1 MSNTPVILAAYTAK
15 TIPLHIFI
23 AYTGLYSPGKV
34 YVVYRKSDEIIAEL
48 AVDTSRKTAGEVNLL
63 SDTRRG
69 IATNAFLLAATLRDM
84 ICSKSILSSTGR
96 YLAKQVSAIYDTD
109 RAITGAT
116 YAVNLLSDTFRK
128 IDATPCQAFDV
139 QRIISKRLEVSTDTA
154 RQITGNTAIQA
165 DTTRLLTHTT
175 YKAELIADT
184 AFSIV
189 QCLAIKAD
197 AGRFLRHTSL
207 NYYDTSRIP
216 CVDTGDIISDTC
228 RILRHEY
235 AIHADTLRTLEYQ
248 AKDIKPQSISIEL
261 SKGQLTDTF
270 TMVTPVDMDL
280 EMVIK
285 GKLLDWDYRFKAYE
299 SSGQGL
305 MRTITG
311 MYDIDQ
317 LLYTPFTYSY
327 TGASTAKAHA
337 ARVAAMMGK
346 QLAWYA
352 DDFTPSS
359 SFSGIDG
366 ATLQNIIG
374 GLFGWA
380 GNVPQDW
387 INVLLRGD
395 SLKVIQ
401 RGHEPNTIDLTHT
414 KHSRPSIDRRLMRSV
429 WSGTVGGHSA
439 RKHITIEPLGFY
451 GTIRYGESM
460 VTYVDGLVTREVTKT
475 AEGTT
480 TSTYDYSDGYL
491 TKKVTVTPDETIT
504 TTYDYAI
511 TLNDRYLASEKA
523 VTKEKD
529 SNTTSETLTQHVY
542 LGNGWYGTTVYVDGE
557 FNNSSVSNGKP
568 GGKASK
574 YIVDQS
580 NLNLGGKYPDNS
592 GESYQGA
599 ALFDTSFPIS
609 DTATLKKLTKDIEWL
624 NRKTEEKV
632 SMDIWQYP
640 HLIDFTDKILFNGA
654 AYFLES
660 NQVTQTPRELKQTVT
675 MIRWY

>member
-1 MSNTPVILAAYTAK
+1 MSNTPVILAAYTGK

-23 AYTGLYSPGKV
+23 AYTGFYAPGKV
-34 YVVYRKSDEIIAEL
+34 YVVYKKSDKIIAEL
-48 AVDTSRKTAGEVNLL
+48 AADTSRKTAGEVNLL
-63 SDTRRG
+63 ADTRRG

-84 ICSKSILSSTGR
+84 TCSKSILSSTGR

-116 YAVNLLSDTFRK
+116 YAVNLLSDTFMK
-128 IDATPCQAFDV
+128 IDVVPCQAFDV
-139 QRIISKRLEVSTDTA
+139 QRIISKQLEVATDTA

-165 DTTRLLTHTT
+165 DTTRLLTHMT

-189 QCLAIKAD
+189 QSPAIKAD
-197 AGRFLRHTSL
+197 AGRFLRYTSL
-207 NYYDTSRIP
+207 NCHDTSLIP
-216 CVDTGDIISDTC
+216 RVDTGNIIYDTC
-228 RILRHEY
+228 RNIRHEY

-359 SFSGIDG
+359 SFSGING

-529 SNTTSETLTQHVY
+529 GNTTSETLTQHVY

-592 GESYQGA
+592 DESYQGA

-640 HLIDFTDKILFNGA
+640 HLIDFTDRIIFNGA

>member
-1 MSNTPVILAAYTAK
+1 MSNTPVILAAYAVK
-15 TIPLHIFI
+15 TMPLHIFI

-63 SDTRRG
+63 ADTRRG
-69 IATNAFLLAATLRDM
+69 IATSAFLLAATLRDM
-84 ICSKSILSSTGR
+84 TCSKSILSSTGR

-116 YAVNLLSDTFRK
+116 YAVNLLCDTFRK
-128 IDATPCQAFDV
+128 IDAMPCHAFDV
-139 QRIISKRLEVSTDTA
+139 QRIISKQLEVATDTA

-165 DTTRLLTHTT
+165 DTTRLLTHMT

-189 QCLAIKAD
+189 QCPAIKAD
-197 AGRFLRHTSL
+197 AERFLRHTSL

-359 SFSGIDG
+359 SFAGIDG

-380 GNVPQDW
+380 GNMPQDW

-480 TSTYDYSDGYL
+480 TSTYDYTDGYL
-491 TKKVTVTPDETIT
+491 TKKVTVTPDEIIT

>member
-1 MSNTPVILAAYTAK
+1 M
-15 TIPLHIFI
+15 TIPIFLFVT
-23 AYTGLYSPGKV
+23 YKGD
-34 YVVYRKSDEIIAEL
+34 RKPIIPTKIFVTYKKSEFIHVSLSA
-48 AVDTSRKTAGEVNLL
+48 DTSVKKANQVTADFDTTALRTYEANVHADVSRFLIKAGGLDADIVRSISHDEASLFDTTRVLSGSVYEVTFAADTVIAANRTDNIAADVGRKVQAANNLE
-63 SDTRRG
+63 T
-69 IATNAFLLAATLRDM
+69 
-84 ICSKSILSSTGR
+84 
-96 YLAKQVSAIYDTD
+96 DTD
-109 RAITGAT
+109 RIIASSA
-116 YAVNLLSDTFRK
+116 NL
-128 IDATPCQAFDV
+128 Q
-139 QRIISKRLEVSTDTA
+139 
-154 RQITGNTAIQA
+154 
-165 DTTRLLTHTT
+165 
-175 YKAELIADT
+175 
-184 AFSIV
+184 
-189 QCLAIKAD
+189 
-197 AGRFLRHTSL
+197 
-207 NYYDTSRIP
+207 
-216 CVDTGDIISDTC
+216 
-228 RILRHEY
+228 
-235 AIHADTLRTLEYQ
+235 ADTLRQTTGTIFNVSFSADLIRSQTRETILNADTDRSTNHKYTIDGDMVRQ
-248 AKDIKPQSISIEL
+248 VPYTAKGLNPQSISINLE
-261 SKGQLTDTF
+261 KGQLSESF
-270 TMVTPVDMDL
+270 EMVTPYDL
-280 EMVIK
+280 PLDSSIT
-285 GKLLDWDYRFKAYE
+285 GRLLDFDYNFKVYQT
-299 SSGQGL
+299 SGTGL

-311 MYDIDQ
+311 MYDVDK
-317 LLYTPFTYSY
+317 LFYTPFTYTLSK
-327 TGASTAKAHA
+327 GRHSAKDHA
-337 ARVAAMMGK
+337 RNIAKMLGK
-346 QLAWYA
+346 SLYWAA
-352 DDFTPSS
+352 DDFISS
-359 SFSGIDG
+359 ETFDGIGG
-366 ATLQNIIG
+366 ATIQNMIS

-380 GNVPQDW
+380 GNLPQDW
-387 INVLLRGD
+387 INVMLRGNT
-395 SLKVIQ
+395 LKIVQ

-429 WSGTVGGHSA
+429 WSGTAGGHSA
-439 RKHITIEPLGFY
+439 RHITIEPLGFY

-504 TTYDYAI
+504 TTYEYAI

-523 VTKEKD
+523 VTKDKD
-529 SNTTSETLTQHVY
+529 GNTTSETLTQHVY

>member
-1 MSNTPVILAAYTAK
+1 MYVTCNVPDTKKHNAPLDVYVTCERNIKA
-15 TIPLHIFI
+15 ILHID
-23 AYTGLYSPGKV
+23 TTRRTES
-34 YVVYRKSDEIIAEL
+34 KSLLFTDSE
-48 AVDTSRKTAGEVNLL
+48 RKTFVK
-63 SDTRRG
+63 SFFQIT
-69 IATNAFLLAATLRDM
+69 TLRC
-84 ICSKSILSSTGR
+84 ITHKKPILFDTEKV
-96 YLAKQVSAIYDTD
+96 LAKQVSAIYDTD

-116 YAVNLLSDTFRK
+116 YAVNLLGDTFRK
-128 IDATPCQAFDV
+128 INAMPYQAFDV
-139 QRIISKRLEVSTDTA
+139 QRIISKRLEVATDTA

-165 DTTRLLTHTT
+165 DTTRLLTHMT
-175 YKAELIADT
+175 YKAELIAD
-184 AFSIV
+184 AE
-189 QCLAIKAD
+189 
-197 AGRFLRHTSL
+197 RFLRHTSL

-216 CVDTGDIISDTC
+216 CVGSGDIISDTC

-327 TGASTAKAHA
+327 TGGSTAKAHA
-337 ARVAAMMGK
+337 ARVAEMMGK

-511 TLNDRYLASEKA
+511 TLNERYLASEKA

-568 GGKASK
+568 GGKTSK

-609 DTATLKKLTKDIEWL
+609 DTATLKQLTKDIEWL

-640 HLIDFTDKILFNGA
+640 HLIDFTDRILFNGA

>member
-1 MSNTPVILAAYTAK
+1 MSNTPVILAAYAVK
-15 TIPLHIFI
+15 TMPLHIFI

-63 SDTRRG
+63 ADTRRG

-84 ICSKSILSSTGR
+84 TCSKSILSSTGR
-96 YLAKQVSAIYDTD
+96 YLTKQVSAIYDTD

-116 YAVNLLSDTFRK
+116 YAVNLLCDTFRK
-128 IDATPCQAFDV
+128 IDAVPCQTFDV
-139 QRIISKRLEVSTDTA
+139 QRIISKRLEVATDTA
-154 RQITGNTAIQA
+154 RSITGNTAIQA
-165 DTTRLLTHTT
+165 DTTRLLTHMT

-189 QCLAIKAD
+189 QSPAIKAD
-197 AGRFLRHTSL
+197 AGRFLRYTSL
-207 NYYDTSRIP
+207 NCHDTSRIP
-216 CVDTGDIISDTC
+216 RVDTGDIISDTC
-228 RILRHEY
+228 RILCHEY
-235 AIHADTLRTLEYQ
+235 DIHADTLRTLEYQ

-311 MYDIDQ
+311 MYDIDR

-346 QLAWYA
+346 QLAWHA
-352 DDFTPSS
+352 DDFTPSA
-359 SFSGIDG
+359 SFSGING

-401 RGHEPNTIDLTHT
+401 RGHEPNTIDLTHA

-480 TSTYDYSDGYL
+480 TSTYDYTDGYL
-491 TKKVTVTPDETIT
+491 TKKVTVTPDEIIT

-523 VTKEKD
+523 ATKEKD
-529 SNTTSETLTQHVY
+529 GNTTSETLTQHVY

-592 GESYQGA
+592 DESYQGA

-640 HLIDFTDKILFNGA
+640 HLIDFTDRILFNGA

-660 NQVTQTPRELKQTVT
+660 NQVTQTPKELKQTVT

>member
-1 MSNTPVILAAYTAK
+1 MSNTPVILAAYSVK
-15 TIPLHIFI
+15 TMPLHIFI
-23 AYTGLYSPGKV
+23 AYVGLYSPGKV

-63 SDTRRG
+63 TDTRRG
-69 IATNAFLLAATLRDM
+69 IATNTFFLAATLRN
-84 ICSKSILSSTGR
+84 ITCSKSILSSTGR
-96 YLAKQVSAIYDTD
+96 YLTKQVSAIYDTD

-116 YAVNLLSDTFRK
+116 YAVNLLGDTFRQ
-128 IDATPCQAFDV
+128 IDVVPCQAFDV
-139 QRIISKRLEVSTDTA
+139 QRIISKRLEVATDTA

-165 DTTRLLTHTT
+165 DTTRLLTHMT

-189 QCLAIKAD
+189 QSPAIKAD
-197 AGRFLRHTSL
+197 AERFLRHTSL
-207 NYYDTSRIP
+207 NYYDTSLIP
-216 CVDTGDIISDTC
+216 RVDTGNIIYDTC
-228 RILRHEY
+228 RNIRHEY

-366 ATLQNIIG
+366 ATLQNIIS

-491 TKKVTVTPDETIT
+491 TEKVTVTPDEIIT

-529 SNTTSETLTQHVY
+529 GNTTSETLTQHVY

>member
-1 MSNTPVILAAYTAK
+1 MSNTPVILAAYTVK

-23 AYTGLYSPGKV
+23 AYTGFSSPGKV
-34 YVVYRKSDEIIAEL
+34 YVVYKKSNQIVAEL
-48 AVDTSRKTAGEVNLL
+48 VADTSRKTAGEVNL
-63 SDTRRG
+63 SADTRRG
-69 IATNAFLLAATLRDM
+69 IATNAFILAATLRD
-84 ICSKSILSSTGR
+84 ITCSKSILSNTGR
-96 YLAKQVSAIYDTD
+96 YLNKQVSAIYDTD
-109 RAITGAT
+109 RSITGAT
-116 YAVNLLSDTFRK
+116 YAVNLLGDTFRK
-128 IDATPCQAFDV
+128 IDVVPGKAFDV
-139 QRIISKRLEVSTDTA
+139 QRIISKRLEVATDTA

-165 DTTRLLTHTT
+165 DTSRQLTHMT

-189 QCLAIKAD
+189 QCPAIKAD
-197 AGRFLRHTSL
+197 AERFLRHTSL
-207 NYYDTSRIP
+207 NYYDTSWIP
-216 CVDTGDIISDTC
+216 CVDTGNIIYDTC

-235 AIHADTLRTLEYQ
+235 AIYADTLRTLEYQ

-261 SKGQLTDTF
+261 VKGQLTDTF

-285 GKLLDWDYRFKAYE
+285 GKLLDWDYSFKAYE

-491 TKKVTVTPDETIT
+491 TKKVTVTPDEIIT

-568 GGKASK
+568 GGKTSK

>member
-1 MSNTPVILAAYTAK
+1 MSNTPVILAAYTGK

-23 AYTGLYSPGKV
+23 AYTGFYPPGKV
-34 YVVYRKSDEIIAEL
+34 YVVYKKSDKIIAEL
-48 AVDTSRKTAGEVNLL
+48 AADTSRKTAGKVNLL
-63 SDTRRG
+63 ADTSRG
-69 IATNAFLLAATLRDM
+69 ITISAFSPAVTLRD
-84 ICSKSILSSTGR
+84 IIRSKSILSSTGR

-116 YAVNLLSDTFRK
+116 YAVNLLCDTFRK
-128 IDATPCQAFDV
+128 IDAVPCQTFDV
-139 QRIISKRLEVSTDTA
+139 QRIISKRLEVATDTA

-165 DTTRLLTHTT
+165 DTTRLLTHMT

-189 QCLAIKAD
+189 QCPAIKAD
-197 AGRFLRHTSL
+197 AERSLRYTSF
-207 NYYDTSRIP
+207 NYYDTSLIP
-216 CVDTGDIISDTC
+216 RVDTGNIIYNTC
-228 RILRHEY
+228 RNIRHEY
-235 AIHADTLRTLEYQ
+235 AIHGDTLRTLEYQ
-248 AKDIKPQSISIEL
+248 TKDIKPQSISIEL

-401 RGHEPNTIDLTHT
+401 RGHEPDTIDLTHT

-429 WSGTVGGHSA
+429 WSGTGSHSA

-491 TKKVTVTPDETIT
+491 TKKVTVTPDEIIT

-529 SNTTSETLTQHVY
+529 GDTTSETLTQHVY

-580 NLNLGGKYPDNS
+580 NLNLGGKYPENS

>member
-1 MSNTPVILAAYTAK
+1 MSNTPVILAAYAVK
-15 TIPLHIFI
+15 TMPLHIFV
-23 AYTGLYSPGKV
+23 AYTGLYNPGKV
-34 YVVYRKSDEIIAEL
+34 YVVYRKSDKIIAEL

-63 SDTRRG
+63 ADTRRG
-69 IATNAFLLAATLRDM
+69 IATSAFLLAATLRD
-84 ICSKSILSSTGR
+84 ITCSKSILSSTGR

-116 YAVNLLSDTFRK
+116 YAVNLLGDTFRK

-139 QRIISKRLEVSTDTA
+139 QRIISKRLEVATDTA

-165 DTTRLLTHTT
+165 DTTRLLTHMT

-189 QCLAIKAD
+189 QCPAIKAD
-197 AGRFLRHTSL
+197 AGRFLRHTGL

-228 RILRHEY
+228 RILCHEY
-235 AIHADTLRTLEYQ
+235 AIHGDTLRTLEYQ

-299 SSGQGL
+299 SSGQGI

-429 WSGTVGGHSA
+429 WSGTAGGHSA
-439 RKHITIEPLGFY
+439 RHITIEPLGFY

-491 TKKVTVTPDETIT
+491 TKKVTVTPDEIIT

-511 TLNDRYLASEKA
+511 TVNDRYLASEKA

-529 SNTTSETLTQHVY
+529 GNTTSETLTQHVY

-592 GESYQGA
+592 SESYQGA

>member
-1 MSNTPVILAAYTAK
+1 MSNTPVILAAYAVK
-15 TIPLHIFI
+15 TMPLHIFI
-23 AYTGLYSPGKV
+23 TYTGLYSPVKV

-63 SDTRRG
+63 ADTRRG

-84 ICSKSILSSTGR
+84 TCSKSILSSTGR

-109 RAITGAT
+109 RSITGAT
-116 YAVNLLSDTFRK
+116 YAVNLLGDTFRE
-128 IDATPCQAFDV
+128 IDAVPCQTFDV
-139 QRIISKRLEVSTDTA
+139 QRIISKRLEVATDTA

-165 DTTRLLTHTT
+165 DTTRLLTHMT

-189 QCLAIKAD
+189 QSPAIKAD
-197 AGRFLRHTSL
+197 AERFLRHTSL
-207 NYYDTSRIP
+207 NYYDTSWIP
-216 CVDTGDIISDTC
+216 CVDTGNIIYDTC
-228 RILRHEY
+228 RALRHEY
-235 AIHADTLRTLEYQ
+235 AIHADTLRTLEYH
-248 AKDIKPQSISIEL
+248 AKDIQPQSISIEL

-327 TGASTAKAHA
+327 TGGSTAKAHA
-337 ARVAAMMGK
+337 ARVAEMMGK

-491 TKKVTVTPDETIT
+491 TQKVTVTPDETIT

>member
-1 MSNTPVILAAYTAK
+1 MSNTPVILAAYAVK
-15 TIPLHIFI
+15 TMPLHIFV

-34 YVVYRKSDEIIAEL
+34 YVVYRKSDKIIAEL

-63 SDTRRG
+63 ADTRRG

-84 ICSKSILSSTGR
+84 TCSKSILSSTGR

-116 YAVNLLSDTFRK
+116 YAVNLLGDTFRK
-128 IDATPCQAFDV
+128 IDVVPCHAFDV
-139 QRIISKRLEVSTDTA
+139 QRIISKRIEAATDTA

-189 QCLAIKAD
+189 QCPAIKAD
-197 AGRFLRHTSL
+197 AERFLRHTGL
-207 NYYDTSRIP
+207 NYYDTLRIP

-228 RILRHEY
+228 RIIRHEY
-235 AIHADTLRTLEYQ
+235 AIYADTLRTLEYQ

-299 SSGQGL
+299 SSGQGI

-439 RKHITIEPLGFY
+439 RHITIEPLGFY

-511 TLNDRYLASEKA
+511 TVNDRYLASEKA

-592 GESYQGA
+592 SESYQGA

-640 HLIDFTDKILFNGA
+640 HLIDFTDRILFYGA

>member
-1 MSNTPVILAAYTAK
+1 MSNTPVVLAAYTGK

-23 AYTGLYSPGKV
+23 AYTGFYSSGKV
-34 YVVYRKSDEIIAEL
+34 YVVYKKGDKIIAEL

-63 SDTRRG
+63 ADTRRG

-84 ICSKSILSSTGR
+84 TCSKSILSSTGR

-139 QRIISKRLEVSTDTA
+139 QRIISKRLEVATDTA

-189 QCLAIKAD
+189 QSPAIKAD
-197 AGRFLRHTSL
+197 AERFLRHTSL

-228 RILRHEY
+228 RILCHEY
-235 AIHADTLRTLEYQ
+235 DIHADTLRTLEYQ

-359 SFSGIDG
+359 SFSGING

-609 DTATLKKLTKDIEWL
+609 DTAMLKKLTKDIEWL

>member
-15 TIPLHIFI
+15 TIPLRIFI
-23 AYTGLYSPGKV
+23 AYTGFSSPGKV
-34 YVVYRKSDEIIAEL
+34 YVVYKKGDQIVAEL
-48 AVDTSRKTAGEVNLL
+48 AADTSRKTAGKANLL
-63 SDTRRG
+63 ADTRRG

-84 ICSKSILSSTGR
+84 TCSRSILSSTGR

-109 RAITGAT
+109 RVITGAT
-116 YAVNLLSDTFRK
+116 YAVNLLGDTFRK
-128 IDATPCQAFDV
+128 IDARPCQAFDV
-139 QRIISKRLEVSTDTA
+139 QRIISKRLEVVTDTA

-165 DTTRLLTHTT
+165 DTSRQLTHMT
-175 YKAELIADT
+175 YKTELIADT

-189 QCLAIKAD
+189 QCPAIKAD
-197 AGRFLRHTSL
+197 AERFLRHTSL

-261 SKGQLTDTF
+261 AKGQLTDTF

-285 GKLLDWDYRFKAYE
+285 GKLLDWDYSFKAYE

-346 QLAWYA
+346 QLVWYA

-529 SNTTSETLTQHVY
+529 GNTTSETLTQHVY

>member
-1 MSNTPVILAAYTAK
+1 MSNTPVILAAYAVK
-15 TIPLHIFI
+15 AMPLHIFI

-63 SDTRRG
+63 ADTRRG

-84 ICSKSILSSTGR
+84 TCSKSILSSTGR
-96 YLAKQVSAIYDTD
+96 YLTKQVSAIYDTD

-116 YAVNLLSDTFRK
+116 YAVNLLGDTFRK

-139 QRIISKRLEVSTDTA
+139 QRIISKRLEVATDTA

-165 DTTRLLTHTT
+165 DTTRLLTHMT

-189 QCLAIKAD
+189 QSPAIKAD

>member
-1 MSNTPVILAAYTAK
+1 MAA
-15 TIPLHIFI
+15 
-23 AYTGLYSPGKV
+23 
-34 YVVYRKSDEIIAEL
+34 
-48 AVDTSRKTAGEVNLL
+48 DTSRKTAGKVNSLA
-63 SDTRRG
+63 DTRRG
-69 IATNAFLLAATLRDM
+69 IAIDASALTVTLRD
-84 ICSKSILSSTGR
+84 ITCSKPILSSTER
-96 YLAKQVSAIYDTD
+96 YLTKQVSAIYDTD

-116 YAVNLLSDTFRK
+116 YAVNLLCDTFRK
-128 IDATPCQAFDV
+128 IDAVPCQTFDV
-139 QRIISKRLEVSTDTA
+139 QRIISKRLEVATDTA

-189 QCLAIKAD
+189 QCPAIKAD
-197 AGRFLRHTSL
+197 TERLLHHTSL
-207 NYYDTSRIP
+207 NYYDTSWILH
-216 CVDTGDIISDTC
+216 VDARNIICDTC

-235 AIHADTLRTLEYQ
+235 AIYADTLRALEYQ

-285 GKLLDWDYRFKAYE
+285 GKLLDWDYKFKAYE

-305 MRTITG
+305 MRTVTG

-346 QLAWYA
+346 QLAWYS

-359 SFSGIDG
+359 TFSGING

-395 SLKVIQ
+395 FLKVVQ
-401 RGHEPNTIDLTHT
+401 RGHEPDTIDITNT
-414 KHSRPSIDRRLMRSV
+414 KHSKPSIDRRLMRSV
-429 WSGTVGGHSA
+429 WSSTVGNHSA
-439 RKHITIEPLGFY
+439 KHITIEPLGFY
-451 GTIRYGESM
+451 GTIRYGENM

-475 AEGTT
+475 SEGTT

-491 TKKVTVTPDETIT
+491 TQKVTVTPDEIIT

-529 SNTTSETLTQHVY
+529 NDTTSETLTQHVY

-574 YIVDQS
+574 YIVSQS
-580 NLNLGGKYPDNS
+580 NLSLGGKYPDNS
-592 GESYQGA
+592 NESYQ
-599 ALFDTSFPIS
+599 AL
-609 DTATLKKLTKDIEWL
+609 
-624 NRKTEEKV
+624 
-632 SMDIWQYP
+632 
-640 HLIDFTDKILFNGA
+640 HCLIRLSRSVIL
-654 AYFLES
+654 L
-660 NQVTQTPRELKQTVT
+660 R
-675 MIRWY
+675 

>member
-1 MSNTPVILAAYTAK
+1 M
-15 TIPLHIFI
+15 
-23 AYTGLYSPGKV
+23 
-34 YVVYRKSDEIIAEL
+34 
-48 AVDTSRKTAGEVNLL
+48 
-63 SDTRRG
+63 
-69 IATNAFLLAATLRDM
+69 
-84 ICSKSILSSTGR
+84 
-96 YLAKQVSAIYDTD
+96 
-109 RAITGAT
+109 
-116 YAVNLLSDTFRK
+116 
-128 IDATPCQAFDV
+128 
-139 QRIISKRLEVSTDTA
+139 
-154 RQITGNTAIQA
+154 
-165 DTTRLLTHTT
+165 
-175 YKAELIADT
+175 
-184 AFSIV
+184 
-189 QCLAIKAD
+189 
-197 AGRFLRHTSL
+197 
-207 NYYDTSRIP
+207 
-216 CVDTGDIISDTC
+216 
-228 RILRHEY
+228 
-235 AIHADTLRTLEYQ
+235 
-248 AKDIKPQSISIEL
+248 
-261 SKGQLTDTF
+261 
-270 TMVTPVDMDL
+270 
-280 EMVIK
+280 
-285 GKLLDWDYRFKAYE
+285 
-299 SSGQGL
+299 
-305 MRTITG
+305 
-311 MYDIDQ
+311 
-317 LLYTPFTYSY
+317 
-327 TGASTAKAHA
+327 
-337 ARVAAMMGK
+337 
-346 QLAWYA
+346 
-352 DDFTPSS
+352 
-359 SFSGIDG
+359 
-366 ATLQNIIG
+366 
-374 GLFGWA
+374 
-380 GNVPQDW
+380 PQDW

-395 SLKVIQ
+395 ALKVIQ

-429 WSGTVGGHSA
+429 WSGTAGGHSA

-491 TKKVTVTPDETIT
+491 TKKVTVTPDEIIT

-529 SNTTSETLTQHVY
+529 GNTTSETLTQHVY

-557 FNNSSVSNGKP
+557 FNNSNVSNGKP

-609 DTATLKKLTKDIEWL
+609 DTVMLKKLTKDIEWL

>member
-1 MSNTPVILAAYTAK
+1 MSNTPVILAAYTGK

-23 AYTGLYSPGKV
+23 AYTGFYAPGKV
-34 YVVYRKSDEIIAEL
+34 YVVYKKSDKIIAEL
-48 AVDTSRKTAGEVNLL
+48 AADTSRKTAGEVNLL
-63 SDTRRG
+63 ADTRRG

-84 ICSKSILSSTGR
+84 TCSKSILSSTGR

-116 YAVNLLSDTFRK
+116 YAVNLLGDTFRK

-139 QRIISKRLEVSTDTA
+139 QRIISKRLEVATDTA

-189 QCLAIKAD
+189 QCPAIKAD
-197 AGRFLRHTSL
+197 AERYLRHTSL
-207 NYYDTSRIP
+207 NYYDTSLIP
-216 CVDTGDIISDTC
+216 RVDTGNIIYDTC
-228 RILRHEY
+228 RNIRHEY

-337 ARVAAMMGK
+337 VRVAAMMGK

-359 SFSGIDG
+359 SFSGING

-439 RKHITIEPLGFY
+439 RKHITIEPLGFF

-475 AEGTT
+475 SEGTT

-491 TKKVTVTPDETIT
+491 TKKVTVTPDEIIT

-529 SNTTSETLTQHVY
+529 GDTTSETLTQHVY

>member
-1 MSNTPVILAAYTAK
+1 MDTHNAPLDVYVTCDVPDTKKHNAPLDVYVTCERNIKA
-15 TIPLHIFI
+15 ILHID
-23 AYTGLYSPGKV
+23 TTRRTES
-34 YVVYRKSDEIIAEL
+34 KSLLFTDSE
-48 AVDTSRKTAGEVNLL
+48 RKTFVK
-63 SDTRRG
+63 S
-69 IATNAFLLAATLRDM
+69 FFQVATLRR
-84 ICSKSILSSTGR
+84 ITHKKPILFDTEKV
-96 YLAKQVSAIYDTD
+96 LAKQVSTIYDTD

-116 YAVNLLSDTFRK
+116 YAVNLLGDTFRK
-128 IDATPCQAFDV
+128 IDAMPCQAFDV
-139 QRIISKRLEVSTDTA
+139 QRIISKRLEVATDTA

-165 DTTRLLTHTT
+165 DTSRQLTHMT

-189 QCLAIKAD
+189 QCPAINAD
-197 AGRFLRHTSL
+197 AERFLRHTSL

-216 CVDTGDIISDTC
+216 CVDTGNIIFDTC

-261 SKGQLTDTF
+261 AKGQLTDTF

-305 MRTITG
+305 MQTIVG

-401 RGHEPNTIDLTHT
+401 RGHEPNEIDITGT
-414 KHSRPSIDRRLMRSV
+414 AHSRPEVTRRLMRSV
-429 WSGTVGGHSA
+429 WSGTGTHSA
-439 RKHITIEPLGFY
+439 RNKLTISPLGFS
-451 GTIRYGESM
+451 GTIRFGDSE
-460 VTYVDGLVTREVTKT
+460 VTYRYGLVVREVTKT

-529 SNTTSETLTQHVY
+529 SDTTSETLTQHVY

-568 GGKASK
+568 GGKTSK

-580 NLNLGGKYPDNS
+580 NLNLGGRYSDNS

-660 NQVTQTPRELKQTVT
+660 NQVTQTPRELKQTVA

>member
-1 MSNTPVILAAYTAK
+1 MSNTPVILAAYAVK
-15 TIPLHIFI
+15 TMPLHIFV

-34 YVVYRKSDEIIAEL
+34 YVVYRKSDKIIAEL

-63 SDTRRG
+63 ADTRRG
-69 IATNAFLLAATLRDM
+69 IVTNAFFLAATLRD
-84 ICSKSILSSTGR
+84 ITCSKSILSSTGR

-109 RAITGAT
+109 RAITGGT
-116 YAVNLLSDTFRK
+116 YAVNLLGDTFRK
-128 IDATPCQAFDV
+128 IDAAPCHAFDV
-139 QRIISKRLEVSTDTA
+139 QRVISKRIEAATDTA

-165 DTTRLLTHTT
+165 DTARLLTHMT
-175 YKAELIADT
+175 YKAELTADT
-184 AFSIV
+184 ASSIV
-189 QCLAIKAD
+189 QCPAIKAD
-197 AGRFLRHTSL
+197 AERFLRHTSL
-207 NYYDTSRIP
+207 NCYDTSRIP
-216 CVDTGDIISDTC
+216 CVDTGDIISNTC
-228 RILRHEY
+228 RIIRHEY

-270 TMVTPVDMDL
+270 TMVTPVDIDL

-299 SSGQGL
+299 SSGQGI

-346 QLAWYA
+346 RLAWYA
-352 DDFTPSS
+352 NDFTPSS

-429 WSGTVGGHSA
+429 WSGTAGGHSA
-439 RKHITIEPLGFY
+439 RHITIEPLGFY

-568 GGKASK
+568 GGKANK

>member
-1 MSNTPVILAAYTAK
+1 MSNTPVILAAYTGK

-23 AYTGLYSPGKV
+23 AYTGFYTPGKV
-34 YVVYRKSDEIIAEL
+34 YVVYKKSDKIIAEL
-48 AVDTSRKTAGEVNLL
+48 AVDTSRKTAGKVNSLA
-63 SDTRRG
+63 DTRRG
-69 IATNAFLLAATLRDM
+69 IATSTFSPAVTLLNIIR
-84 ICSKSILSSTGR
+84 SKSILSSTGR
-96 YLAKQVSAIYDTD
+96 YLTKQVSAIYDTD

-116 YAVNLLSDTFRK
+116 YAVNLLGDTFRQ
-128 IDATPCQAFDV
+128 IDVVPCQAFDV
-139 QRIISKRLEVSTDTA
+139 QRIISKRIEVATDTA

-165 DTTRLLTHTT
+165 DTTRLLTHMT

-189 QCLAIKAD
+189 QCPAIKAD
-197 AGRFLRHTSL
+197 AERVLRHTSL
-207 NYYDTSRIP
+207 NYYDTSLIP
-216 CVDTGDIISDTC
+216 CVDTGNIIYDTC
-228 RILRHEY
+228 RNIRHEY

-346 QLAWYA
+346 QLVWYA

-401 RGHEPNTIDLTHT
+401 RGHEPNTIDLTYT
-414 KHSRPSIDRRLMRSV
+414 KHSRPSIDKRLMRSV
-429 WSGTVGGHSA
+429 WSGSGGHSA
-439 RKHITIEPLGFY
+439 RKHITIEPLGFF

-475 AEGTT
+475 SEGTT

-529 SNTTSETLTQHVY
+529 SDITSETLTQHVY

-574 YIVDQS
+574 YIMDQS
-580 NLNLGGKYPDNS
+580 NLSLGGKYPDNS

>member
-1 MSNTPVILAAYTAK
+1 M
-15 TIPLHIFI
+15 
-23 AYTGLYSPGKV
+23 
-34 YVVYRKSDEIIAEL
+34 
-48 AVDTSRKTAGEVNLL
+48 
-63 SDTRRG
+63 
-69 IATNAFLLAATLRDM
+69 
-84 ICSKSILSSTGR
+84 
-96 YLAKQVSAIYDTD
+96 LAKQVSAIYDTD

-116 YAVNLLSDTFRK
+116 YEVNLLGDTFMK
-128 IDATPCQAFDV
+128 IDVVPCQAFDV
-139 QRIISKRLEVSTDTA
+139 QRIISKQLEVATDTA

-189 QCLAIKAD
+189 QCPAIKAD
-197 AGRFLRHTSL
+197 AGRFLRHTGL

-235 AIHADTLRTLEYQ
+235 TIHADTLRTLEYQ
-248 AKDIKPQSISIEL
+248 AKDIQPQSISIEL

-346 QLAWYA
+346 QLAWHA
-352 DDFTPSS
+352 DDFTPSA
-359 SFSGIDG
+359 SFSGING

-374 GLFGWA
+374 VLFGWA

-491 TKKVTVTPDETIT
+491 TKKVTVTPDEIIT

-640 HLIDFTDKILFNGA
+640 HLIDFTDRIIFNGA

>member
-1 MSNTPVILAAYTAK
+1 MSNTPVILAAYAVK
-15 TIPLHIFI
+15 TTPLHIFV
-23 AYTGLYSPGKV
+23 AYAGLYNPGKA
-34 YVVYRKSDEIIAEL
+34 YVVYKKSDEIIAEL

-63 SDTRRG
+63 ADTRRG
-69 IATNAFLLAATLRDM
+69 IATNAFLLAATLRD
-84 ICSKSILSSTGR
+84 ITCSKSILSSTGR
-96 YLAKQVSAIYDTD
+96 YLTKQVSAIYDTD

-116 YAVNLLSDTFRK
+116 YAVNLLGDTFRK

-139 QRIISKRLEVSTDTA
+139 QRIISKRLEVATDTA

-165 DTTRLLTHTT
+165 DTTRLLTHMT

-189 QCLAIKAD
+189 QCPAIKAD
-197 AGRFLRHTSL
+197 AGRFLRHTGL
-207 NYYDTSRIP
+207 NYYDTLRIP

-327 TGASTAKAHA
+327 TGASTARAHA

-395 SLKVIQ
+395 SMKVIQ

-429 WSGTVGGHSA
+429 WSGAVGGHSA
-439 RKHITIEPLGFY
+439 RHITIEPLGFY

-480 TSTYDYSDGYL
+480 TSTYDYSNGYL

-529 SNTTSETLTQHVY
+529 SDTTSETLTQHVY

>member
-34 YVVYRKSDEIIAEL
+34 YVVYKKSDNIIAEL

-63 SDTRRG
+63 ADTRRG
-69 IATNAFLLAATLRDM
+69 IATNAFLLAATLRD
-84 ICSKSILSSTGR
+84 ITCSKSILSSTGR
-96 YLAKQVSAIYDTD
+96 YLTKQVSAIYDTD

-116 YAVNLLSDTFRK
+116 YVVNLLGDTFRK
-128 IDATPCQAFDV
+128 IDAMPCQAFDV
-139 QRIISKRLEVSTDTA
+139 QRIISKRIEVATDTA

-189 QCLAIKAD
+189 QCPAIKAD
-197 AGRFLRHTSL
+197 AERVLRHTSL
-207 NYYDTSRIP
+207 NYYDTSLIP
-216 CVDTGDIISDTC
+216 CVDTGNIIYDTC
-228 RILRHEY
+228 RNIRHEY

-346 QLAWYA
+346 QLVWYA

-401 RGHEPNTIDLTHT
+401 RGHEPNTIDLTYT

-429 WSGTVGGHSA
+429 WSGSGGHSA
-439 RKHITIEPLGFY
+439 RKHITIEPLGFF

-475 AEGTT
+475 SEGTT

-491 TKKVTVTPDETIT
+491 TKKVTITPNETIT

-609 DTATLKKLTKDIEWL
+609 DTATLKKLTKDVEWL

>member
-1 MSNTPVILAAYTAK
+1 MSNTPVILAAYTGK

-23 AYTGLYSPGKV
+23 AYTGFYTPGKV
-34 YVVYRKSDEIIAEL
+34 YVVYKKSDKIIAEL
-48 AVDTSRKTAGEVNLL
+48 AADTSRKTAGKVNLL
-63 SDTRRG
+63 ADTSRG
-69 IATNAFLLAATLRDM
+69 ITISAFSLAVTLRD
-84 ICSKSILSSTGR
+84 IIRSKSILSSTER
-96 YLAKQVSAIYDTD
+96 YLTKQVSAIYDTD

-116 YAVNLLSDTFRK
+116 YEVNLLSDTFMK
-128 IDATPCQAFDV
+128 IDVVPCHAFDV
-139 QRIISKRLEVSTDTA
+139 QRIISKRIEAATDTA

-189 QCLAIKAD
+189 QSPAIKAD
-197 AGRFLRHTSL
+197 AERFLRHTSL

-216 CVDTGDIISDTC
+216 CVDTGDIISDAC

-439 RKHITIEPLGFY
+439 RNHITIEPLGFY

-523 VTKEKD
+523 VTKGKD
-529 SNTTSETLTQHVY
+529 SDTTSETLTQHVY

-632 SMDIWQYP
+632 SMDIRQYP